1 MSYFAVGPSMPQ
13 KTLQF
18 YDCQNM
24 VESCKIT
31 CHSPFRL
38 VKFHEIHWNPLS
50 NTPKKIPALCQGAR
64 ESDGKKILCLGPLLA
79 TPRAPQLCLEE
90 PPQQPGES
98 VPGGGGCS
106 LGAIFIQ
113 FQHTKTPTT
122 PQKAQKKVKK
132 HDSIMFPSQ
141 DISSFRT
148 ATCNMSFSWLMARIP
163 SISYQPFG
171 HHPLKFPQPMHW
183 SKARGTPWR
192 PEPPWC
198 DQDAGAVVPSG
209 KRLHNYGKIHHFSW
223 ENPL

>member
-1 MSYFAVGPSMPQ
+1 MKSI
-13 KTLQF
+13 
-18 YDCQNM
+18 
-24 VESCKIT
+24 EI
-31 CHSPFRL
+31 PFQ
-38 VKFHEIHWNPLS
+38 IP
-50 NTPKKIPALCQGAR
+50 PKKSLPFAKELGSLMEKKSSALDHSLLHRGHRSSVWKNPPSSRAKASPVA
-64 ESDGKKILCLGPLLA
+64 EDAPWGPFSSSFNIRKHLR
-79 TPRAPQLCLEE
+79 P
-90 PPQQPGES
+90 
-98 VPGGGGCS
+98 
-106 LGAIFIQ
+106 
-113 FQHTKTPTT
+113 

-198 DQDAGAVVPSG
+198 DQDAGG
-209 KRLHNYGKIHHFSW
+209 CCTLW
-223 ENPL
+223 